1 MTAMQ
6 KIPTLLERDF
16 TDPRHPVLTDR
27 VKPGCEWVLAGEGV
41 ATRKYDGT
49 CVALL
54 GQIWWARREVK
65 AGKVQPDGFMQIGH
79 DPETGKTIGWEPAE
93 QSAFWKYLQQ
103 ALEAHR
109 GALAEGTYELVG
121 PRVNGNPERVASHA
135 LVRHDDADHLDIDTG
150 TVEAIKAS
158 VLALAD
164 PGIEGVVWHHP
175 DGRMAKLKV
184 RDLR

>member
-1 MTAMQ
+1 MR

-16 TDPRHPVLTDR
+16 TDPKQPVLTEQ
-27 VKPGCEWVLAGEGV
+27 VKAGCEWVLKGEGA

-54 GQIWWARREVK
+54 GGVWRARREVK
-65 AGKVQPDGFMQIGH
+65 AGKAEPAGFQRISH
-79 DPETGKTIGWEPAE
+79 DDETGKTIGWEPAE
-93 QSAFWKYLQQ
+93 QSAFWKYLH
-103 ALEAHR
+103 EAIDGHR
-109 GALAEGTYELVG
+109 GVLAEGTYELVG
-121 PRVNGNPERVASHA
+121 PKVNGNPERTEVHI
-135 LVRHDDADHLDIDTG
+135 LMRHDDAERLDIPAG
-150 TVEAIKAS
+150 SIEEIKAA
-158 VLALAD
+158 VLALAE